1 MCEIELTDNEMRG
14 IAVRISS
21 RVAHPTALS
30 PTKAIPDP
38 SKMEPTR
45 PVQFLPQAIRIEWK
59 QHA

>member
-1 MCEIELTDNEMRG
+1 MRG

-59 QHA
+59 HHA